1 MINCTAVGPNA
12 DLNSLQYRANSLQYR
27 ANSNAPMI
35 HGLQIAHKNNTRD
48 SSVFGPKVMSE
59 ELG

>member
-12 DLNSLQYRANSLQYR
+12 DLNSPQYRANSD
-27 ANSNAPMI
+27 APMI